1 MSQPGTTPAGGS
13 DVAARIHAFIV
24 EELLAPQS
32 AETFGDETPIL
43 SGLLDSGALMRLM
56 VFLEEEFD
64 VEIDDEDVVADHFA
78 SVRHIDRLIE
88 SKRETTGSS

>member
-1 MSQPGTTPAGGS
+1 VSQPGTTPAEGS
-13 DVAARIHAFIV
+13 EVTARIRAFIV
-24 EELLAPQS
+24 EELLAPQPAGS
-32 AETFGDETPIL
+32 FNDDTPIL

-64 VEIDDEDVVADHFA
+64 VQIDDEDVVADHFA

-88 SKRETTGSS
+88 SKRETAGSS